1 MDGTTD
7 QQETRIPDG
16 ETWEPKAQTGAAAAK
31 PKAGRNPIWNPANRR
46 NSREWAFQMLFYADS
61 NLPDGGIEELISSF
75 WEAYQI
81 DDDAPDKNLLAFTEK
96 IVRGVWEHRDEIDA
110 RISSYLT
117 NWTIDRIGGVD
128 RSVLRMAMFELF
140 FSEETP
146 PVVILNEAVDVAK
159 FFSTKD
165 SGKFVNGVLDRAL
178 KDVKRAPRDAN
189 KPRWLRKDRNGK

>member
-1 MDGTTD
+1 MDGKTD

-16 ETWEPKAQTGAAAAK
+16 ETWEPKAASAK
-31 PKAGRNPIWNPANRR
+31 PKARRNPIWNPANRR
-46 NSREWAFQMLFYADS
+46 NSREWALQMLFFADA
-61 NLPDGGIEELISSF
+61 NPPDGGIDELLASF
-75 WEAYQI
+75 WDLHQVE
-81 DDDAPDKNLLAFTEK
+81 DSAPDKNLLDFSEK
-96 IVRGVWEHRDEIDA
+96 IVRGVWKHRDEIDN

-128 RSVLRMAMFELF
+128 RNVLRMAMFELF

-146 PVVILNEAVDVAK
+146 PVVVLNEAVDVAK

-165 SGKFVNGVLDRAL
+165 SGKFVNGILDRAL
-178 KDVKRAPRDAN
+178 KDVKRSPREAT